1 VKHVEAQGAPP
12 VESLDQYVVINK
24 ADVLDAIGSFV
35 AAYLVT
41 IPEAQNLQ
49 PVELQNALKKTFK
62 VSTYPWLVQAL
73 EDVKMWLDHIH
84 CDK

>member
-1 VKHVEAQGAPP
+1 MEMM
-12 VESLDQYVVINK
+12 DQYVLVNK

-49 PVELQNALKKTFK
+49 PAELQNALKKTFK
-62 VSTYPWLVQAL
+62 VSAHPWLVKAL
-73 EDVKMWLDHIH
+73 EDLKLRMEDLGML
-84 CDK
+84 